1 MIWGLVVA
9 VGLLQT
15 PIVLSIEYADGRT
28 VRHVITAN
36 PTNGWTPLF
45 PKTADWR
52 SPEGLPVYA
61 INYRHAIEGDGVRVR
76 ISLFL
81 GSARQREIHVANV
94 FVPADNRIHV
104 TALDAYGVEPVTL
117 SLGPFEPR
125 MLAPPRVENKT
136 ASLHIESVEMSDKAR
151 PGYHV
156 SVRNHASKAVLTFF
170 VDSFRDGKPA
180 LSSVRGEQDSR
191 PIVAV
196 DETHSF
202 FLATEHPLDLLR
214 ITGLMF
220 EDGSIEGDPGG
231 VATTRVRYL
240 GRRLL
245 LAEAISILREA
256 APGAGDTDPRATIA
270 ALNARIEALP
280 VTPGRGARELA
291 DRLLP
296 PDDTTPSPHVYA
308 ALADAMA
315 ATRRGMLGDVKEAPR
330 ERAAF
335 AQWLRDITAQ
345 YQTWHQRF
353 TALTTHP

>member
-1 MIWGLVVA
+1 MIWGLLVA

-28 VRHVITAN
+28 VRRVITEN
-36 PTNGWTPLF
+36 PTHGWTPLF

-61 INYRHAIEGDGVRVR
+61 INYEHAIEGERVRVN

-81 GSARQREIHVANV
+81 GTARQREIHVANV
-94 FVPADNRIHV
+94 LVPPDDRVRV
-104 TALDAYGVEPVTL
+104 TALEAYGVEPVTL
-117 SLGPFEPR
+117 SLSPFEPR

-151 PGYHV
+151 PGYHI
-156 SVRNHASKAVLTFF
+156 SVRNQALKPVLTFF
-170 VDSFRDGKPA
+170 VDSLRDGKPA

-191 PIVAV
+191 PVV
-196 DETHSF
+196 GVGETYSF

-220 EDGSIEGDPGG
+220 EDGNVEGDASG

-256 APGAGDTDPRATIA
+256 TPRAADGDPAVTIA
-270 ALNARIEALP
+270 ALNARIDALP
-280 VTPGRGARELA
+280 VTPDQRARDLA
-291 DRLLP
+291 VRLLP
-296 PDDTTPSPHVYA
+296 PDDATPSAHVHA

-315 ATRRGMLGDVKEAPR
+315 ATRRGMLGDVNDAPR
-330 ERAAF
+330 EREAF
-335 AQWLRDITAQ
+335 ARWLHDLTAQ
-345 YQTWHQRF
+345 YQAWHQRF
-353 TALTTHP
+353 TELTTDR